1 MYITGQRIYY
11 TGDMANRSGWGTVT
25 HVRPCPYYQLNYTLE
40 MMDGRIFS
48 ITPFEIT
55 DNYNGQS
62 TFRFITK
69 EAHDEYRAAAMEQYN
84 V

>member
-55 DNYNGQS
+55 DKWNDS
-62 TFRFITK
+62 FRFITK
-69 EAHDEYRAAAMEQYN
+69 EAYNEYRSAAMEQYN

>member
-25 HVRPCPYYQLNYTLE
+25 NVRPCPYYQLNYTLE
-40 MMDGRIFS
+40 MHDGRIFS

-55 DNYNGQS
+55 DTYNDS
-62 TFRFITK
+62 FRFITK
-69 EAHDEYRAAAMEQYN
+69 EAYNEYRSAAMEQYN

>member
-25 HVRPCPYYQLNYTLE
+25 HVRPCSYYQLNYTLE
-40 MMDGRIFS
+40 MHDGRIFN

-55 DNYNGQS
+55 DTYNDS
-62 TFRFITK
+62 FRFITK
-69 EAHDEYRAAAMEQYN
+69 EAYNEYRAAASEQYN